1 MGLDIPTPE
10 GSLSDYP
17 PSPKGPVFSKLP
29 ELQVNEVIDKIR
41 VLVTKIF
48 FYFFFFFWFL
58 ITVNHG

>member
-1 MGLDIPTPE
+1 MGLDIPKPE

-17 PSPKGPVFSKLP
+17 PSPKGPVLSKLP

-48 FYFFFFFWFL
+48 FYFLFFFGF
-58 ITVNHG
+58 